1 MNTKKKT
8 IIAIVIFAAFLV
20 IVSAAYN
27 ELSDNYQSNDQM
39 ELSALEQNNREISAP
54 DFTVFDAQGNEVNLS
69 DFAGKPVVLNFWAS
83 WCPPCKAEMPHF
95 DKVYKE
101 VKDDVV
107 FMMVD
112 LVDGQRETQ
121 EKGQKYVT
129 DQDYTFPVYFDNEQ
143 NAAYI
148 YGISSIPT
156 TLFIDGKGNIIA
168 SREGILE
175 EATLKAAVELIKVRT
190 EKGK

>member
-39 ELSALEQNNREISAP
+39 ELSALEQYNREISAP